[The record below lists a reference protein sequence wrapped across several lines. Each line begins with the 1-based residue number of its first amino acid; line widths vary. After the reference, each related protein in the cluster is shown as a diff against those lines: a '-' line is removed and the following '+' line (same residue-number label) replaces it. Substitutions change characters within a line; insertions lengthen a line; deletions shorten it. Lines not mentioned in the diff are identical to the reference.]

1 MHHSINSICRL
12 LEDGAD
18 GKQLEREVFEFSCRI
33 ASDIFSQVLKLIDEV
48 LLGRKDKDLTV
59 VGFREK
65 TVEMLFGRLTVRR
78 RLYKDKAGS
87 YRFLLDE
94 ALGWAKQQRISPTL
108 AEATT
113 TLATYMPFRRVAEV
127 IGQLLPT
134 SVSHMSIYNHFLKV
148 ADIQDLEDEAR
159 TRALFEDGV
168 IETADAKKCEHL
180 FVEADGLFVHLQRED
195 KKKAELKL
203 AVAYEGLIPIG
214 AGRYKTLGKVACSG
228 MLSSEE
234 FWRRFSEKLTRTY
247 DVGAV
252 KRVSLGGDA
261 STLDKGRSRAVFQ
274 CNLYAGSL
282 SPSPGAHA
290 RSPRRAV
297 RPGA

>member
-18 GKQLEREVFEFSCRI
+18 GKQLEREVFSFSCRI

-168 IETADAKKCEHL
+168 IETADAKKCELQL
-180 FVEADGLFVHLQRED
+180 FHCTDQYTRR
-195 KKKAELKL
+195 
-203 AVAYEGLIPIG
+203 
-214 AGRYKTLGKVACSG
+214 RYKHRDQQLIS
-228 MLSSEE
+228 
-234 FWRRFSEKLTRTY
+234 
-247 DVGAV
+247 
-252 KRVSLGGDA
+252 
-261 STLDKGRSRAVFQ
+261 
-274 CNLYAGSL
+274 
-282 SPSPGAHA
+282 
-290 RSPRRAV
+290 
-297 RPGA
+297 